1 MSEAST
7 CRNCGRTSDEWVQF
21 SHELGADVCWD
32 CNQKGIADANAEAQK
47 ADGTRAEA
55 PQLSDSVEVRIVTA
69 EEFGA
74 VEEPGAEPVL
84 GEPGE
89 AVFPEGGDVMIY
101 GDGGAS
107 KTTLGID
114 GGYHLAAGD
123 DWLGIPVPKPVNVLV
138 IEAEG
143 PRPLFRAKIRA
154 KNEGWKG
161 SDRGGRVKVM
171 ETPWASFRFPDAEEI
186 ADLAGDLEIDVL
198 IVGPLTRVGM
208 EELGTL
214 QQVRDFMAEVTNFRE
229 RSGRRLLVILIH
241 HENKGGAVSGA
252 WEGAG
257 DTLLHATVHSHG
269 KTNLHFQKVR
279 WSSKWHKE
287 TLELDW
293 TEGEGFQVTEEPDR
307 DLQAEI
313 VAWLLA
319 NPYSTYRE
327 IAAKKEIKRPDVTIE
342 RVVPGIGANW
352 TEVRDELEANQDVFR
367 RRIKEE
373 AKEVGRSSSAVV
385 WEVRAQAS
393 EGVPEHPAHLSTPVP
408 PGVGGEAGV
417 LVCPPLGAHQY
428 SGTPTPTPE
437 GEPTSS
443 AHLSDHPL
451 FRAGVE
457 EPKPSG
463 NGGCVSHPDG
473 PNPGCRY
480 CRQLVE
486 NQTDMFGG
494 EPPS

>member
-1 MSEAST
+1 MADCVVST
-7 CRNCGRTSDEWVQF
+7 D
-21 SHELGADVCWD
+21 ELGARFR
-32 CNQKGIADANAEAQK
+32 EAFNPVQ
-47 ADGTRAEA
+47 DGNWEWGEVGEA
-55 PQLSDSVEVRIVTA
+55 PPEPAEGEPPAAESEFDAEHSRTEQEPESAEVRILTA

-74 VEEPGAEPVL
+74 VDEPGAEPVL

-171 ETPWASFRFPDAEEI
+171 ETPWASFRFPDAERI
-186 ADLAGDLEIDVL
+186 ADLAGDLEIDVV

-214 QQVRDFMAEVTNFRE
+214 QQVRDFMAEVEKFRE

-257 DTLLHATVHSHG
+257 DTLLHATVHSRG
-269 KTNLHFQKVR
+269 KTKLHFQKCR

-293 TEGEGFQVTEEPDR
+293 TDGEGFAVTEEPDR
-307 DLQAEI
+307 DLVAEI
-313 VAWLLA
+313 TAWLLL
-319 NPYSTYRE
+319 NPHSTVKE
-327 IAAKKEIKRPDVTIE
+327 IATKKEIKKDGKVVRTIE
-342 RVVPGIGANW
+342 GIKANE
-352 TEVRDELEANQDVFR
+352 TAVGDELQANQDIFR
-367 RRIKEE
+367 VRTGAE
-373 AKEVGRSSSAVV
+373 AKAVGRHPSSHV
-385 WEVRAQAS
+385 WEVKDGNQEPDS
-393 EGVPEHPAHLSTPVP
+393 EEVL
-408 PGVGGEAGV
+408 VGG
-417 LVCPPLGAHQY
+417 
-428 SGTPTPTPE
+428 
-437 GEPTSS
+437 
-443 AHLSDHPL
+443 
-451 FRAGVE
+451 
-457 EPKPSG
+457 
-463 NGGCVSHPDG
+463 
-473 PNPGCRY
+473 
-480 CRQLVE
+480 
-486 NQTDMFGG
+486 
-494 EPPS
+494 